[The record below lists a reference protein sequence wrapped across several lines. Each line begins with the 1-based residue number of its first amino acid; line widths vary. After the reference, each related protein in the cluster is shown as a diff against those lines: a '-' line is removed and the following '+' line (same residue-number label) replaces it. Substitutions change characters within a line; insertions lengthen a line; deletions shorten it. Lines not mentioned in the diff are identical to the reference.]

1 MIRNFCKQRLIS
13 NIKQVATIKSNVV
26 RQNHFSSFVIKN
38 NNNYRTINQQPFLH
52 TITKNII
59 ISRNISHH
67 IHKIKTINKNHTCI
81 QKQSLCY
88 NNNNNNNMI
97 QNITRKNHNRYLTSS
112 SASNTTIKNS
122 SDKNSFS
129 IGRKVFKSIGYFY
142 LALTSIPIGLSCIAG
157 YNYFIKDDKR
167 HVRGSLFYSWTGWL
181 CLPLSI
187 PVILA
192 YPYVYLFDTY
202 QRNFMDMIQK
212 TWART
217 TTKFF
222 FTTNVTGTEN
232 IVKLNGKPAV
242 YISNHQSWL
251 DAYALFWIDFVQL
264 KIVLKREL
272 MLIPVVGWAL
282 NAIGHIPFN
291 RSNKKS
297 GSNAIK
303 DCMNLLANNT
313 SVFLFPEGTRSKDG
327 KLRKF
332 KIGAF
337 KIAVDGNAP
346 IVPITIHGTRA
357 MMPPG
362 DELSLGTDD
371 IYVKIQEPIF
381 PKQGETANE
390 LRDRVRVFYLK
401 TLNEEEEVE

>member
-1 MIRNFCKQRLIS
+1 MIGRCGIRTIYCLAKNKSKNGIAIRNQQFFNTKIRLFTTS
-13 NIKQVATIKSNVV
+13 HSTNTTVRSGGTI
-26 RQNHFSSFVIKN
+26 
-38 NNNYRTINQQPFLH
+38 
-52 TITKNII
+52 KNII
-59 ISRNISHH
+59 
-67 IHKIKTINKNHTCI
+67 K
-81 QKQSLCY
+81 KQ
-88 NNNNNNNMI
+88 
-97 QNITRKNHNRYLTSS
+97 H
-112 SASNTTIKNS
+112 
-122 SDKNSFS
+122 DKNSFS
-129 IGRKVFKSIGYFY
+129 ISTVGVKVFKSIGYFY
-142 LALTSIPIGLSCIAG
+142 LALTSIPIGLGCIAG
-157 YNYFIKDDKR
+157 YNYLIKKDER
-167 HVRGSLFYSWTGWL
+167 HMRGSLFYSWTGWL
-181 CLPLSI
+181 CLPLSV

-192 YPYVYLFDTY
+192 YPYVYLCDKY
-202 QRNFMDMIQK
+202 QRNLMDDIQK

-217 TTKFF
+217 TTKYFF
-222 FTTNVTGTEN
+222 KTNVVGTEN
-232 IVKLNGKPAV
+232 IVQLNGKPAV

-251 DAYALFWIDFVQL
+251 DAYALFWIDFVSL

-303 DCMNLLANNT
+303 DCVDLLENNA

-327 KLRKF
+327 KLRPF

-337 KIAVDGNAP
+337 KIAVDNNVP

-371 IYVKIQEPIF
+371 INVEIYKPIY
-381 PKQGETANE
+381 PKDNETANE
-390 LRDRVRVFYLK
+390 LRDRVRLFYL
-401 TLNEEEEVE
+401 TALQEE